1 MLLEYSVEKPLNRE
15 PPVEELVK
23 SFITKAST
31 AYDRNHGPL
40 PHINADSHYVRLD
53 GAVSN
58 VLELS
63 IASLRNDFKQY
74 EVISALQCAG
84 NRRHT
89 MRTELKEVDG
99 IDWNDGAVCNCTWG
113 GPLLAD
119 VLTKAGVTI
128 EGDAHVA
135 FSCMQTDCQEDRYY
149 GSSIS
154 LARCMD
160 PKSRVMLALDMN
172 GSPLNINHGAPVRIV
187 MPGIPGARWTKWL
200 DRITVQR
207 QESNNFYMQHDYK
220 ILPPFIET
228 RAQAKSYWH
237 LVPPLQ
243 SMPINSVI
251 AYPARNEV
259 IKLDNLINGELE
271 VAGYALPDGDSGPV
285 VKVEI
290 SIDQGKSWKEAKIMY
305 PDAAEVAEDD
315 GVDKYK
321 WGWSI
326 WKYRMNAD
334 DTRRIK
340 KDTKIWS
347 RALDRGGNLQKGDIE
362 WNLRGVGYNGYGEVK
377 GLEVIDHAISEC
389 EEPTRRMAELSVSA

>member
-1 MLLEYSVEKPLNRE
+1 
-15 PPVEELVK
+15 
-23 SFITKAST
+23 
-31 AYDRNHGPL
+31 
-40 PHINADSHYVRLD
+40 
-53 GAVSN
+53 
-58 VLELS
+58 
-63 IASLRNDFKQY
+63 
-74 EVISALQCAG
+74 
-84 NRRHT
+84 
-89 MRTELKEVDG
+89 
-99 IDWNDGAVCNCTWG
+99 
-113 GPLLAD
+113 
-119 VLTKAGVTI
+119 
-128 EGDAHVA
+128 
-135 FSCMQTDCQEDRYY
+135 
-149 GSSIS
+149 
-154 LARCMD
+154 
-160 PKSRVMLALDMN
+160 MN

-315 GVDKYK
+315 GMDKYK

-334 DTRRIK
+334 DTKRIK

-389 EEPTRRMAELSVSA
+389 EEPTRRMAELSVGA